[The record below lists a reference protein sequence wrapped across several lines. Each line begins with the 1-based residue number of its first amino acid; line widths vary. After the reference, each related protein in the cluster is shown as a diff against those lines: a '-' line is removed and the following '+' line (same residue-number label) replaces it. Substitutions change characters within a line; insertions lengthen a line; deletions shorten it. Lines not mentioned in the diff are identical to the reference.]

1 MRNERDSAWSMPARG
16 TTERSVR
23 RGRDRRRPTRAARA
37 LAVAASTSS
46 STSAATLRPTCA
58 ARALAAA
65 ASTSSSTPAATRR
78 PTRAAHALA
87 ALLAA
92 ATFVLPS
99 AAAAADA
106 PLIAAARTGD
116 AARVAAL
123 LAAGADAQAS
133 SPDGTT
139 ALHWA
144 ARAAAAGVVGQLL
157 AVGADPGRANRHGVT
172 PLALAAQ
179 SGEPAVV
186 GALLAAGADPN
197 TATPAGETVLMAAA
211 RTGRVPVLDQLLAAG
226 AAVDAAESWRGQTA
240 LMWAAAENNAGAV
253 ARLLAAGADVEARSN
268 GGLTPLLFAVREGGI
283 DAVRALLAGGAD
295 ADAGVSNTTA
305 GSGSYTPA
313 ATGHTSPLALAVINA
328 HFELAAVLLEAGA
341 DPAARD
347 ARGSV
352 LHALAWIRR
361 PGSGRPPEP
370 TGNLDSLALARRLL
384 AQGADPGV
392 RIAWREIPFEVD
404 LGIVKP
410 PPNISVG
417 RNYLSFVGATPFYLA
432 AKHADLD
439 LMRLLVDY
447 GADPLTPTGQG
458 VTPLMAAAGLG
469 FWDGESPG
477 PLNGTPE
484 RVRLEAV
491 KLALALGN
499 DLRAAADFGGARLA
513 GDGVELL
520 LRHPLNLLDLDP
532 QRDRGDMRWNGSTAL
547 HGAAMMGSNLIVQ
560 HLVERGADVN
570 ARNAVGWTPLMVAEG
585 VFVANTEKAWPET
598 AALLRELGGE
608 TVERR

>member
-1 MRNERDSAWSMPARG
+1 MRKQRDSAWSAPARG
-16 TTERSVR
+16 TAERPLR
-23 RGRDRRRPTRAARA
+23 KRRDRRRAPRAAH
-37 LAVAASTSS
+37 
-46 STSAATLRPTCA
+46 
-58 ARALAAA
+58 ALAAA
-65 ASTSSSTPAATRR
+65 ASTSSSTSAA
-78 PTRAAHALA
+78 PPRAPRAGRALAA

-92 ATFVLPS
+92 APFVLPG

-116 AARVAAL
+116 AGRVAAL
-123 LAAGADAQAS
+123 LAEGADARAAA
-133 SPDGTT
+133 PDGTT

-144 ARAAAAGVVGQLL
+144 ARAAAAGVVEQLL
-157 AVGADPGRANRHGVT
+157 AAGADPERASRHGVT

-240 LMWAAAENNAGAV
+240 LMWAAAENNAAAV
-253 ARLLAAGADVEARSN
+253 ARLLAAGADVEARSS
-268 GGLTPLLFAVREGGI
+268 GGLTPLLFAVREGGL

-295 ADAGVSNTTA
+295 ANAGISNTTA

-313 ATGHTSPLALAVINA
+313 ATGRTSPLALAVINA

-384 AQGADPGV
+384 AQGADPDV

-410 PPNISVG
+410 PPNVSVG

-499 DLRAAADFGGARLA
+499 DLRAAADFGDTRLE

-520 LRHPLNLLDLDP
+520 LRHPLNLLALDP

-547 HGAAMMGSNLIVQ
+547 HGAAMMGSNLIVRY
-560 HLVERGADVN
+560 LVERGADVN
-570 ARNAVGWTPLMVAEG
+570 ARNIVGWTPLMVAEG